1 MRRMTG
7 VTLALVCAASFLLP
21 AAGTV
26 ASGAGAPRPAANRQD
41 AITGPPPNEALTGH
55 VSSAEEG
62 KMEGVLVSAKRD
74 GSTITV
80 TVDSDTQGRYHFP
93 RKWIEPGKYTLRIRA
108 VGYELDGPASA
119 EVTWDKTATADLKL
133 RKAKDLAAQLTN
145 TEWLMSMPGTDE
157 QKYMM
162 SNCGNC
168 HTYERIMRSQF
179 DADGFIDIQKL
190 MATFAQGA
198 TPTHPTK
205 KGLEQTGP
213 TGMVGSPKL
222 ADFLGTV
229 NLSGGKDE
237 WSYALKTLPRPSG
250 RATHVIVTEYDLA
263 RRDARPHD
271 VVVDSD
277 GLVWYRDFAKDII
290 GSLDPKTGKVVDY
303 PLPGV
308 KDGYAQGEPDMEM
321 DKYGNLWTALQ
332 SGTIVK
338 FNCKTHE
345 FASWSAGE
353 KANFQMIAP
362 AYGADGKVKVW
373 VSGTQLPGMHR
384 FDLATGKLE
393 ALDTTP
399 FYGVVSD
406 SKGNG
411 YGLLLGS
418 QDILKYDAVTG
429 EISRYATPTK
439 NSGPRRGRTDAQDR
453 LWFAEFR
460 GGKIG
465 MFDTRSNTFKEW
477 PVPTPWTGAYDAVL
491 DKNGD
496 AWTGGM
502 FSDRVVRV
510 NTTTGQATEYLLP
523 RSTNIRRVFVDNSTT
538 PVTFWTGSNH
548 GASIVKIEPLE
559 YSAHVGTR

>member
-1 MRRMTG
+1 MRRVMG
-7 VTLALVCAASFLLP
+7 TLLAALACAGMGLFASTNASARTAAAP
-21 AAGTV
+21 AV
-26 ASGAGAPRPAANRQD
+26 
-41 AITGPPPNEALTGH
+41 ALTGT

-62 KMEGVLVSAKRD
+62 AMEGVLVSAKRD
-74 GSTITV
+74 GATITV
-80 TVDSDTQGRYHFP
+80 TVDTDAQGRYSFP
-93 RKWIEPGKYTLRIRA
+93 RNRLDAGKYTLRIRA

-119 EVTWDKTATADLKL
+119 EVSADTPATADLKL

-145 TEWLMSMPGTDE
+145 TEWLMSMSGTDE

-162 SNCGNC
+162 GNCGNC
-168 HTYERIMRSQF
+168 HTYERIVRSQF
-179 DADGFIDIQKL
+179 DADGFVDIQKL

-205 KGLEQTGP
+205 RGLEQVGP
-213 TGMVGSPKL
+213 AGIMGPPQL
-222 ADFLGTV
+222 AEYLSTV
-229 NLSGGKDE
+229 NLSGGRDE
-237 WSYALKTLPRPSG
+237 WPYALKTLPRPTG
-250 RATHVIVTEYDLA
+250 RNTHVIITEYDLA

-271 VVVDSD
+271 VVIDSD

-332 SGTIVK
+332 SGTILK
-338 FNCKTHE
+338 FDRKTHE
-345 FASWSAGE
+345 FASWSVNQ

-362 AYGADGKVKVW
+362 AYQADGKVKVW
-373 VSGTQLPGMHR
+373 VSGSQFPGMHR

-393 ALDTTP
+393 DFDTTA
-399 FYGVVSD
+399 FYGAVAD
-406 SKGNG
+406 SQGNG
-411 YGLLLGS
+411 YGLVLGN
-418 QDILKYDAVTG
+418 QDILRYDAVTS
-429 EISRYATPTK
+429 EISRYPTPTK
-439 NSGPRRGRTDAQDR
+439 GSGPRRGRTDAQDR
-453 LWFAEFR
+453 LWFAEYR
-460 GGKIG
+460 GNKIG
-465 MFDTRSNTFKEW
+465 MFDTRTRTFREW
-477 PVPTPWTGAYDAVL
+477 PVPTPWTGPYDAVL

-496 AWTGGM
+496 AWTAGM

-548 GASIVKIEPLE
+548 GASIVKLEPLE
-559 YSAHVGTR
+559 